1 MKQNNQN
8 LDQQIDN
15 SSLKK
20 SGITN
25 FILRLMLKN
34 SHDIQ
39 QPQVRSTVGKLS
51 GLVGI
56 VCNLLLAGGKF
67 VVGILSGSVSI
78 TADAL
83 NNLSDAAS
91 SIVTLIGFKLAEKPA
106 DADHPYG
113 HARYEYLSGLAVA
126 VMIIVIG
133 FELAKSSVGKILN
146 PTAVEFS
153 FVTACVL
160 FGSILIKIWLFLFN
174 SKLGKMIHSTTLI
187 ATAADSRNDVI
198 TTSAVLTAAVVEY
211 FTTWQ
216 IDGFMGLAVAL
227 FILYSGIDLAK
238 ETISPLL
245 GEGANPE
252 LQELI
257 TDYITSCPKVLGCHD
272 LMVHDYGPGKRFA
285 SIHVEMDKDENSL
298 VCHELIDG
306 MERECLKI
314 YGVHLVI
321 HYDPVVT
328 DNPELE
334 RLYHLVTAILKVKD
348 ERMSIHDFRMVPG
361 TEHTNLIFDITFPTE
376 LRGQENIIKSALEN
390 ALNDL
395 GEGTYYTVITFDP
408 VAFN

>member
-15 SSLKK
+15 SSLEKD
-20 SGITN
+20 GITN
-25 FILRLMLKN
+25 YILRLMLKN
-34 SHDIQ
+34 SRDIQ
-39 QPQVRSTVGKLS
+39 KPQMRSAVGKLS

-67 VVGILSGSVSI
+67 VVGFLSGSVSI

-91 SIVTLIGFKLAEKPA
+91 SIVTLIGFKLAERPA

-153 FVTACVL
+153 FLTACVL
-160 FGSILIKIWLFLFN
+160 FGSILVKIWLFLFN
-174 SKLGKMIHSTTLI
+174 SKMGKMIHSTTLI

-257 TDYITSCPKVLGCHD
+257 TDYISSCPKVLGCHD

-285 SIHVEMDKDENSL
+285 SIHVEMDKDENPL
-298 VCHELIDG
+298 VCHDLIDD
-306 MERECLKI
+306 MERECLKNH
-314 YGVHLVI
+314 GVHLVI

-328 DNPELE
+328 NNPELE

-361 TEHTNLIFDITFPTE
+361 TEHTNLIFDITFPAE
-376 LRGQENIIKSALEN
+376 LRGQENTIKSALEK

-408 VAFN
+408 VAFK

>member
-1 MKQNNQN
+1 MKQNNQK
-8 LDQQIDN
+8 LDQQIDTN
-15 SSLKK
+15 SLEKCR
-20 SGITN
+20 ITN
-25 FILRLMLKN
+25 FFLRLLIKN
-34 SHDIQ
+34 SHDMQ
-39 QPQVRSTVGKLS
+39 EAKVRSAIGKLS

-56 VCNLLLAGGKF
+56 VCNLLLAGSKF
-67 VVGILSGSVSI
+67 VVGILAASVSI

-91 SIVTLIGFKLAEKPA
+91 SIVTLVGFKLAEKPA

-113 HARYEYLSGLAVA
+113 HARFEYLSGLGVA
-126 VMIIVIG
+126 VMIIIIG
-133 FELAKSSVGKILN
+133 FELAKSSVEKILN
-146 PTAVEFS
+146 PSTVEFS
-153 FVTACVL
+153 FVAACVL
-160 FGSILIKIWLFLFN
+160 IGSILVKLCLFLFN
-174 SKLGKMIHSTTLI
+174 SKMGKIIRSTTLI
-187 ATAADSRNDVI
+187 ATAEDSRNDVI
-198 TTSAVLTAAVVEY
+198 TTSAVLVAAVVEY

-227 FILYSGIDLAK
+227 FILYSGVNLAK

-252 LQELI
+252 LQEMI
-257 TDYITSCPKVLGCHD
+257 TDYISSCPKVLGCHD
-272 LMVHDYGPGKRFA
+272 LMVHDYGPGQRFA
-285 SIHVEMDKDENSL
+285 SIHVEMDKDESPL
-298 VCHELIDG
+298 VCHDLIDN
-306 MERECLKI
+306 MERECYKS

-328 DNPELE
+328 NNPELE

-361 TEHTNLIFDITFPTE
+361 NDHTNLIFDVAFPAE
-376 LRGQENIIKSALEN
+376 LRGQENTIKSALEK

-408 VAFN
+408 VSFN

>member
-1 MKQNNQN
+1 MKQNNQKLN
-8 LDQQIDN
+8 QQIDN
-15 SSLKK
+15 NLLEK
-20 SGITN
+20 SRITE
-25 FILRLMLKN
+25 FFLRLLIKN
-34 SHDIQ
+34 NHDIQ
-39 QPQVRSTVGKLS
+39 ETQLRSAVGKLS

-56 VCNLLLAGGKF
+56 VCNLLLAGSKF
-67 VVGILSGSVSI
+67 VVGILAASVSI

-91 SIVTLIGFKLAEKPA
+91 SIVTLVGFKLAEKPA

-113 HARYEYLSGLAVA
+113 HARFEYLSGLGVA
-126 VMIIVIG
+126 VMIILIG

-153 FVTACVL
+153 IVTACVL
-160 FGSILIKIWLFLFN
+160 LGSILVKMCLFLFN
-174 SKLGKMIHSTTLI
+174 RKMGKMIHSTALL
-187 ATAADSRNDVI
+187 ATAEDSRNDVI
-198 TTSAVLTAAVVEY
+198 TTSAVLVAAVVEY

-227 FILYSGIDLAK
+227 FILYSGVNLAK

-252 LQELI
+252 LQEQI
-257 TDYITSCPKVLGCHD
+257 TEYITSCPKVLGCHD
-272 LMVHDYGPGKRFA
+272 LMVHDYGPGQRFA
-285 SIHVEMDKDENSL
+285 SIHVEMDKDENAL
-298 VCHELIDG
+298 VCHELIDN
-306 MERECLKI
+306 MERECYKS

-328 DNPELE
+328 NNPEIE

-361 TEHTNLIFDITFPTE
+361 EEHTNLIFDVAFPTE
-376 LRGQENIIKSALEN
+376 LRGQENTIKSALEK

-408 VAFN
+408 TSFH